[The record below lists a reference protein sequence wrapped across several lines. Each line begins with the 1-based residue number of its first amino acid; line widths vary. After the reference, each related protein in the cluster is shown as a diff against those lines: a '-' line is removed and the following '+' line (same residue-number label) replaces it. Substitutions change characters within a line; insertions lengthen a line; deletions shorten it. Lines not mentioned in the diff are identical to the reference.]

1 MQEPVT
7 RRVGR
12 FVRLLAGRPPAVSKT
27 ASGRAAM
34 PTTGPRAP
42 AASTATPRATAVSTA
57 AARTAAVPTT
67 ARFPGDRDTVP
78 LASPAGDLPEG
89 GSAAFYGAPRPGVRG
104 RLTASG
110 ALLGMLLLCL
120 VTCLVAA
127 WRQLDVLAGLGYC
140 AGCVLAPIYA
150 RRVAQLRIAVSAP
163 VVFLLAEV
171 VAQALTTSGSSGHA
185 TLLSVAEGTFL
196 ALAGCAPWLFA
207 GTAVCIVIAMFRGLP
222 QCVRD
227 LRTGPVVGR
236 AGPTVQGAQTG
247 TALRDQRSRR
257 R

>member
-7 RRVGR
+7 RRVER
-12 FVRLLAGRPPAVSKT
+12 FVRLLAGRPPAVSKA
-27 ASGRAAM
+27 ASGRV
-34 PTTGPRAP
+34 
-42 AASTATPRATAVSTA
+42 AVS
-57 AARTAAVPTT
+57 TT
-67 ARFPGDRDTVP
+67 ARFPGDRDTIP
-78 LASPAGDLPEG
+78 LASPAGHLPEA
-89 GSAAFYGAPRPGVRG
+89 GSAASYGAPRPGVRG

-127 WRQLDVLAGLGYC
+127 WRQLDLLAGLGYC
-140 AGCVLAPIYA
+140 AGCVLAPVYA
-150 RRVAQLRIAVSAP
+150 RRAAQLRVAVSAP

-196 ALAGCAPWLFA
+196 ALADCAPWLFA
-207 GTAVCIVIAMFRGLP
+207 GTAVCIAIAMFRGLP

-227 LRTGPVVGR
+227 LRTGPVFRGT
-236 AGPTVQGAQTG
+236 GPTVQGGRTS
-247 TALRDQRSRR
+247 TALGDQRSVRR
-257 R
+257 